1 MRKLLSR
8 ILLSLAALLG
18 VAALGLAG
26 ALGWASYQ
34 ITRTWDLP
42 VPEVAAATAPAA
54 VARGAALFRSEC
66 AGCHAGGT
74 GRAAGRFMDDLPPFL
89 GSFHSANLTRH
100 PTAGVGGFSDGQ
112 LARVIRN
119 GVLPDGQRVMVMPAY
134 PGLSDGDL
142 SAILGF
148 LRSDD
153 PLFAPEPAPQARPAP
168 SVVGR
173 LILAFVVGAAPRP
186 SAPVVAAP
194 LRGPTAEYGEYLADQ
209 VLHCHGC
216 HTAGFAA
223 DKLQGHGAYAGGFEL
238 VGGQGR
244 KILTPNIT
252 PDPETGVGRWS
263 REQLVRALRDGIRAD
278 GSAIAPPMPR
288 FRELGDDELTA
299 IATYLR
305 SRPAVRNAV
314 PRPAAEAAPTD
325 GQGAALFAS
334 RGCTAC
340 HGPGAPYQDKL
351 RAAAGHSLEE
361 VVDRILHAEKYASG
375 SQMPTFAGVLSLAEA
390 RALAEHVKG
399 EAGARASAE

>member
-1 MRKLLSR
+1 
-8 ILLSLAALLG
+8 
-18 VAALGLAG
+18 
-26 ALGWASYQ
+26 
-34 ITRTWDLP
+34 
-42 VPEVAAATAPAA
+42 
-54 VARGAALFRSEC
+54 
-66 AGCHAGGT
+66 
-74 GRAAGRFMDDLPPFL
+74 MDDLPPFL

-223 DKLQGHGAYAGGFEL
+223 DKLQGPGAYAGGFEL

-263 REQLVRALRDGIRAD
+263 REQLVRALRDGIRRGRQRHRAAD
-278 GSAIAPPMPR
+278 APLPR
-288 FRELGDDELTA
+288 AGRRRADRHRHLPPQPSGRPERRSEAGGRGRPHGRPGRGP
-299 IATYLR
+299 LR
-305 SRPAVRNAV
+305 QPRLHRL
-314 PRPAAEAAPTD
+314 PRPGRALPGQAARRRRP
-325 GQGAALFAS
+325 FA
-334 RGCTAC
+334 RG
-340 HGPGAPYQDKL
+340 GGRPDP
-351 RAAAGHSLEE
+351 
-361 VVDRILHAEKYASG
+361 HAEKYASG